1 MRLNRK
7 LEIPDGGNKTELSN
21 DISNRRSVSYD
32 NPTETT
38 EISLK
43 PLEIRFYLMYELI
56 YEVIPVWQPPYL
68 ISHSAY
74 ITVFVLLYLS
84 SSSSKTWV

>member
-7 LEIPDGGNKTELSN
+7 LEIQDGGNKTELSN